1 MNYLRDA
8 GRMHTRTHMYIYI
21 YIYMDMFLIAID
33 RRVVSGGEE
42 KKLGNS

>member
-8 GRMHTRTHMYIYI
+8 ERTHTRTHIYI
-21 YIYMDMFLIAID
+21 YIYMGMFLIAID

>member
-8 GRMHTRTHMYIYI
+8 GRTHTRTHMYIYI
-21 YIYMDMFLIAID
+21 YMGMFLIAID